1 MSTTIF
7 HDIAT
12 GQAPGPIIFTV
23 EQFHRML
30 DEGIVADGDAVEL
43 IEGVVM
49 PKDRGAQG
57 DPTMAHSKRHA
68 VAVAR
73 IQRRLE
79 RRIGDMNCHVRTQL
93 PLALSG
99 TSEPEPDLAVVA
111 GMDEAYLDSHPRAAD
126 ALLVIEVA
134 DSSLPYDRNT
144 KYKMYAGAGIS
155 VYWIVNLVDDEIE
168 VFQSPRPKKRAY
180 ESATRH
186 RPGDAVPLPIDVAGV
201 PPLIAVDE
209 LIPPRAE
216 PR

>member
-12 GQAPGPIIFTV
+12 GQAPGPVMFTV
-23 EQFHRML
+23 EQFHKML

-57 DPTMAHSKRHA
+57 DPAMAHSKRHA

-79 RRIGDMNCHVRTQL
+79 RGIGGAKCHVRTQL
-93 PLALSG
+93 PLVLSG
-99 TSEPEPDLAVVA
+99 TSEPEPDLAVVV
-111 GMDEAYLDSHPRAAD
+111 GPDDAYLDSHPRAAD

-134 DSSLPYDRNT
+134 ESSLSYDRKT
-144 KYKMYAGAGIS
+144 KYKMYADAGVA

-168 VFQSPRPKKRAY
+168 IY
-180 ESATRH
+180 ESPQSTKRTYERASRH
-186 RPGDAVPLPIDVAGV
+186 RLGEMLLLPIQVDGN
-201 PPLIAVDE
+201 PLSLAVDE
-209 LIPPRAE
+209 FLPPRAE
-216 PR
+216 RR